1 MSKIKCRC
9 GNILPDITDR
19 IWYKGYIIS
28 DMEIFDLF
36 DFADEMIESGDPG
49 REALAMMFRRNVVF
63 GEKYIHLNEIY
74 QSPLCGRVIIE

>member
-19 IWYKGYIIS
+19 IRHKGYIIS

-36 DFADEMIESGDPG
+36 DFADEMIESGVIDKSPAI
-49 REALAMMFRRNVVF
+49 R
-63 GEKYIHLNEIY
+63 GEKLW
-74 QSPLCGRVIIE
+74 Q